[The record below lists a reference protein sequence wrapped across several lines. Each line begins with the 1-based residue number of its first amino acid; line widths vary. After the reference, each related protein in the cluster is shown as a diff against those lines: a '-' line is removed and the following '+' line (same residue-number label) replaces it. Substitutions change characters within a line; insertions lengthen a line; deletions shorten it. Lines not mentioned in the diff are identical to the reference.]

1 MKNTDIAQSGT
12 NSNRRFV
19 EWSYV
24 DPFLPQSPQM
34 GFDPRRGRSVN
45 SIWPALV
52 MRASEYTKPF
62 CFSTRLRIVF
72 SCILTLVVGEWRCSK
87 PHFTNSGSRC
97 FPYLVANEI
106 RNRYHCVAPWRIELW
121 WEPTRAP
128 LESENKPGAASVA
141 PDLLRSCR
149 LVFRAM
155 RKIQRADAELYQALF
170 THRFCG

>member
-1 MKNTDIAQSGT
+1 MLHNPNFLTPQGNSLRALYFWPWMTGT
-12 NSNRRFV
+12 CR
-19 EWSYV
+19 
-24 DPFLPQSPQM
+24 SP
-34 GFDPRRGRSVN
+34 
-45 SIWPALV
+45 
-52 MRASEYTKPF
+52 MRAAEYTKPF
-62 CFSTRLRIVF
+62 CFSTRWRIVF
-72 SCILTLVVGEWRCSK
+72 SYILTLVVGEWRCRK

-155 RKIQRADAELYQALF
+155 RKIQLR
-170 THRFCG
+170 